1 MHRQTRRPFRW
12 PRITYFVLTMATIH
26 LHLTIASHRIALY
39 LKLKPSGKHFSSA
52 FWISDQSMSTGVD
65 GVPGAYKACH
75 V

>member
-1 MHRQTRRPFRW
+1 
-12 PRITYFVLTMATIH
+12 MATIH